1 MNSTST
7 MALSSL
13 LPKTAPHLLSL
24 TNPFSSSPSTLIL
37 PFRFHFLSHLP
48 PLSPLKAASSG
59 GDSLR
64 SKPLTSQGRGILEE
78 HGNHA
83 FEEDDDDKWIDWE
96 DQILED
102 TVPLVGFVRMI
113 LHSGQYESGDR
124 LSEEHEKT
132 IIEKLL
138 PFHPE
143 FEQKIGCGVDYI
155 TIGYHPDFERS
166 RCLFIVRQDGQVVDF
181 SYWKCIKG
189 LIRKNYPLYADTF
202 ILRHFRKKSRNL

>member
-113 LHSGQYESGDR
+113 LHSGQYVSIIKSFPLLYFTLLCTYMYYAIAVETTNISVSLTR
-124 LSEEHEKT
+124 IQCRSYTNSLS
-132 IIEKLL
+132 L
-138 PFHPE
+138 PFE
-143 FEQKIGCGVDYI
+143 CF
-155 TIGYHPDFERS
+155 
-166 RCLFIVRQDGQVVDF
+166 
-181 SYWKCIKG
+181 
-189 LIRKNYPLYADTF
+189 
-202 ILRHFRKKSRNL
+202 NLSISQ